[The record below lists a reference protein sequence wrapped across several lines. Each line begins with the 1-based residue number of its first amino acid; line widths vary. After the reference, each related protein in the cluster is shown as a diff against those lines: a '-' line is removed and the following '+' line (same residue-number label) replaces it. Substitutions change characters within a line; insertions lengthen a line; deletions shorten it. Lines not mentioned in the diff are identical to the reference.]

1 MTLLPNPTKMPRVIS
16 YTPAWLSRPNPG
28 AQIFSSTPST
38 LSPSHKNGRSL
49 RHLANGGTDEAR
61 SPYEGHKKVL
71 ARRGT
76 EIFVVADNQ
85 IRWSDLC
92 MLQNDWEEK
101 KSHKQRRSKATEDTV
116 RLQENAEGEDER
128 AISYRVRKSFECK
141 ALLLRW
147 LKVLEASFSEQIR
160 ELSVSPNGRYLAITT
175 AHTTH
180 VALLPDAKE
189 LGRTDKKSIRI
200 KPKMI
205 GPTTHVVSQSPLVSV
220 LWHPFGAYG
229 NCLVTITEDAEVRV
243 WELNSKDS
251 WSFDSPSLSIDL
263 KKLASGV
270 SEKED
275 FRAYSMNR
283 NRGFSVD
290 GIGMNV
296 AAACFG
302 GTGSSEESP
311 WSAMTLWIAMREGDI
326 YALCPLLPE
335 KWQPSATTLASLSA
349 SAMTKQALMHEDSL
363 QPEQIQQYE
372 DQYRWISDIDGQDPM
387 VVAGKDRFSFNP
399 EIYARPLHPGIP
411 KLQGPFQLLDEDD
424 IDLDVSD
431 IHVIAAKVDGEEIMD
446 GEEAD
451 SDSGLGM
458 ADEAGLS
465 AAIICLLTRTGRIY
479 LSIDFI
485 GVEGQWLPRS
495 RVSRYQIGRR

>member
-1 MTLLPNPTKMPRVIS
+1 M
-16 YTPAWLSRPNPG
+16 
-28 AQIFSSTPST
+28 
-38 LSPSHKNGRSL
+38 
-49 RHLANGGTDEAR
+49 
-61 SPYEGHKKVL
+61 
-71 ARRGT
+71 
-76 EIFVVADNQ
+76 
-85 IRWSDLC
+85 
-92 MLQNDWEEK
+92 
-101 KSHKQRRSKATEDTV
+101 
-116 RLQENAEGEDER
+116 
-128 AISYRVRKSFECK
+128 
-141 ALLLRW
+141 LRW

-175 AHTTH
+175 SHTIH

-243 WELNSKDS
+243 WELNFKDS

-311 WSAMTLWIAMREGDI
+311 WSAMTLWIAIREGDI

-349 SAMTKQALMHEDSL
+349 SAMTKQASMHEDSL
-363 QPEQIQQYE
+363 PSEQLQQYE

-387 VVAGKDRFSFNP
+387 VVAGKDRLPFNP
-399 EIYARPLHPGIP
+399 EIYARPLHPSIP
-411 KLQGPFQLLDEDD
+411 KLQGPFQLLDEDE

-431 IHVIAAKVDGEEIMD
+431 IHVIAAKVDGEEIMY
-446 GEEAD
+446 GEEVD

-458 ADEAGLS
+458 DDEAGLS

-479 LSIDFI
+479 LSVDFI

-495 RVSRYQIGRR
+495 RVSRCQIGRR